1 MNNNTTP
8 STLGRVLVVDDN
20 KDVLLALNMLL
31 EEVAEEVKLLL
42 DPEGLDAYLYN
53 FQPDMVLLDMNFTRD
68 TVSGEEG
75 FQCLRRVREQR
86 PQTTVV
92 MMTAYAD
99 IDKAV
104 RAIREG
110 ATDFVTKP
118 WDNKKLISTL
128 LAARQLQRVPSPQ
141 TVPLSSSQSAT
152 SPLPKHRP
160 KVLDIPL
167 LIGECEA
174 MRRIKDIAHL
184 THDTDAN
191 VLLLGENGTGKD
203 VVARYMA
210 ALSARRQG
218 PFVSIDMGAVTET
231 LFESELFGH
240 EKGAFTDAKQDKVGR
255 IQMAE
260 GGTLFLDE
268 IGNLSPAMQ
277 SKLLATL
284 ERRRLVRVGGTREI
298 PFDVRLIC
306 ATNANLQQM
315 MDVGKFRTDLFY
327 RINTIIVEVP
337 PLRDRG
343 HDIQLLADHFL
354 SQSAQKYN
362 KDITDISAL
371 ARRKLQ
377 CYAWPGNVRELQ
389 HCIERAVVL
398 SRGDTLTE
406 DDFPLATAGVGHSAS
421 PIVLNLH
428 ELERQAVETALER
441 ANGNATRAAELLG
454 ITRYALLRKVKK
466 MDGLGD

>member
-1 MNNNTTP
+1 MQNNTTQ

-20 KDVLLALNMLL
+20 KDVLFALNMLL
-31 EEVAEEVKLLL
+31 ENVAEDVKLLL
-42 DPEGLDAYLYN
+42 DPEGLDAYLFN
-53 FQPDMVLLDMNFTRD
+53 FQPDMVLLDMNFSRD

-75 FQCLRRVREQR
+75 YRCLQRIREQR
-86 PQTTVV
+86 PQATVV

-110 ATDFVTKP
+110 AADFVTKP

-128 LAARQLQRVPSPQ
+128 FAARQLQRVPAQQPVVPQ
-141 TVPLSSSQSAT
+141 S
-152 SPLPKHRP
+152 KHRP

-167 LIGECEA
+167 LIGESEA
-174 MRRIKDIAHL
+174 MQRIKDVAHL

-240 EKGAFTDAKQDKVGR
+240 EKGAFTDARQDKVGR

-268 IGNLSPAMQ
+268 IGNLSMAMQ

-284 ERRRLVRVGGTREI
+284 ERRCIVRVGGTREI

-315 MDVGKFRTDLFY
+315 INAGKFRTDLFY

-354 SQSAQKYN
+354 SQSAEKYN

-377 CYAWPGNVRELQ
+377 CYPWPGNVRELQ
-389 HCIERAVVL
+389 HCVERAVVL
-398 SRGDTLTE
+398 SRSDTLTE
-406 DDFPLATAGVGHSAS
+406 DDFPFTTGGVQLNTS

-428 ELERQAVETALER
+428 DLERQAVETALQR
-441 ANGNATRAAELLG
+441 AGGNATRAAELLG
-454 ITRYALLRKVKK
+454 ITRYALLRKMKK
-466 MDGLGD
+466 HSI

>member
-1 MNNNTTP
+1 MQMQNKTMQ

-20 KDVLLALNMLL
+20 KDVLFALNMLL
-31 EEVAEEVKLLL
+31 ENVAEDVKLLL
-42 DPEGLDAYLYN
+42 DPEGLDAYLFNYH
-53 FQPDMVLLDMNFTRD
+53 PDMVLLDMNFSRD

-75 FQCLRRVREQR
+75 FQCLQRILKQR

-118 WDNKKLISTL
+118 WDNKKLINTL
-128 LAARQLQRVPSPQ
+128 FAARQLQRVPVQQPAVPQ
-141 TVPLSSSQSAT
+141 
-152 SPLPKHRP
+152 PKHRP

-167 LIGECEA
+167 LIGESEA
-174 MRRIKDIAHL
+174 MQRIKDMAHL

-210 ALSARRQG
+210 ALSTRRQG

-268 IGNLSPAMQ
+268 IGNLSMAMQ

-284 ERRRLVRVGGTREI
+284 ERRCIVRVGGTREI

-315 MDVGKFRTDLFY
+315 INAGKFRTDLFY

-354 SQSAQKYN
+354 SQSAEKYN

-377 CYAWPGNVRELQ
+377 CYPWPGNVRELQ
-389 HCIERAVVL
+389 HCVERAVVL
-398 SRGDTLTE
+398 SRSDTLTE
-406 DDFPLATAGVGHSAS
+406 DDFPFTTGGVQQNTS

-428 ELERQAVETALER
+428 ELERQAVETALQR
-441 ANGNATRAAELLG
+441 AGGNATRAAELLG
-454 ITRYALLRKVKK
+454 ITRYALLRKMKK
-466 MDGLGD
+466 YE

>member
-1 MNNNTTP
+1 MH

-20 KDVLLALNMLL
+20 KDVLFALSMLL
-31 EEVAEEVKLLL
+31 EGVAEKVKLMLN
-42 DPEGLDAYLYN
+42 PEGLDAYLYN
-53 FQPDMVLLDMNFTRD
+53 FQPDMVLLDMNFSRD

-75 FQCLRRVREQR
+75 FQCLRRILCQR

-110 ATDFVTKP
+110 AADFVTKP
-118 WDNKKLISTL
+118 WNNEKLINTL
-128 LAARQLQRVPSPQ
+128 FAARRLHRVA
-141 TVPLSSSQSAT
+141 LHSAT
-152 SPLPKHRP
+152 APEPGRQPKAQ
-160 KVLDIPL
+160 DIPL
-167 LIGECEA
+167 LIGESEA
-174 MRRIKDIAHL
+174 MQRIKDLAHQ
-184 THDTDAN
+184 THAIDAN

-210 ALSARRQG
+210 ALSSRKQG
-218 PFVSIDMGAVTET
+218 PFVSIDMGAVSET

-240 EKGAFTDAKQDKVGR
+240 EKGAFTDAKQDKTGR
-255 IQMAE
+255 MQMAE

-284 ERRRLVRVGGTREI
+284 ERRCIVRVGGTREI
-298 PFDVRLIC
+298 PIDVRLIC

-315 MDVGKFRTDLFY
+315 MDRGKFRTDLYY

-354 SQSAQKYN
+354 SQSAAKYQ
-362 KDITDISAL
+362 KDITDITPA
-371 ARRKLQ
+371 ARQKLQ
-377 CYAWPGNVRELQ
+377 YYPWPGNVRELQ
-389 HCIERAVVL
+389 HCVERAVVL

-406 DDFPLATAGVGHSAS
+406 DDFPFSAPAVQQNAS
-421 PIVLNLH
+421 PMVLNLQ
-428 ELERQAVETALER
+428 ELERQAVETAMQR
-441 ANGNATRAAELLG
+441 ADGNSTRAAELLG
-454 ITRYALLRKVKK
+454 ITRYALLRKMKK
-466 MDGLGD
+466 LQLE